1 MGVTL
6 LEEMPL
12 GMGFKVSEAK
22 SKFRISLPTPLD
34 LDVEKLE
41 VTSPVPSLPGCH
53 HASFAS
59 C

>member
-1 MGVTL
+1 MTL
-6 LEEMPL
+6 LEQVPL

-41 VTSPVPSLPGCH
+41 VTSPVLSLPGCH
-53 HASFAS
+53 HASFPS